1 MYAIRRRL
9 PILSAA
15 LVVSFLLL
23 PGAPV
28 AAHDGSAPGRPTGLT
43 AMGFHGGIALVQDT
57 VSPYV
62 MLSWD
67 DPGDTGITHY
77 LVLRQDVGTHLR
89 GQFIVIDRDTGSSQ
103 TQYLDR
109 SVETNRHYVY
119 RVAAVNEHGESVR
132 SSSAEADTYLVAIVP
147 FPGPADT
154 PPED

>member
-1 MYAIRRRL
+1 MYAICRRL

-15 LVVSFLLL
+15 LVVSLLL
-23 PGAPV
+23 LAGAPV
-28 AAHDGSAPGRPTGLT
+28 AAHDGSAPDRPTGLT

-57 VSPYV
+57 VGPYV

-77 LVLRQDVGTHLR
+77 RVLRRDVGTHVR
-89 GQFIVIDRDTGSSQ
+89 GKFIVIGRDTGSSQ

-109 SVETNRHYVY
+109 SVETNRRYVY

-147 FPGPADT
+147 FPGPVDT